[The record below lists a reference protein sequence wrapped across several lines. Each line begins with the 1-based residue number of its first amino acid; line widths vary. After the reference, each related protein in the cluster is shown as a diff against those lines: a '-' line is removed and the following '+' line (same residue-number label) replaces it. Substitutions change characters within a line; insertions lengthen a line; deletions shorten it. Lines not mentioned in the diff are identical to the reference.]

1 MTLMDHMQQQT
12 LIATTGDR
20 RRAAELRDF
29 LAYHNHRYHTLDSP
43 EISDAEYDAAFRELA
58 ALEERFPELRSP
70 DSPTRRVGGEVLDRL
85 ETRLHR
91 RRMYSLDNVFS
102 IEEWEAF
109 LKRMKNA
116 LPEVDSMFWCDP
128 KMDGL
133 ALELGYEEGRFSF
146 ALTRGDGSVG
156 EVVTAAM
163 RTVRDL
169 PQRLSG
175 SFPRYIEIRGEVLF
189 RRHDFERMNA
199 KQRNEGGKIFA
210 NARNAAAGSIRQLNT
225 AVTAARPLR
234 FLAYGLGEVDWG
246 TEATDLLWTSHAELM
261 ARLQAW
267 GFETPPG
274 GRLCRTSG
282 EVIAYYNEVLAR
294 RETLSYD
301 IDGVVMK
308 ANDLEAQEALGHT
321 ARAPRFAVAWKFPAQ
336 QAVTRL
342 LDITVQVGRTGV
354 LTPVAE
360 LEPVQVGGALVT
372 RATLHNEDE
381 IRKRDVRIGDKV
393 FVRRAGDVIP
403 EVVSAVLDERSP
415 DAAPYVFPRHCPSCG
430 MPAHRIKGESAWRC
444 VNLSCPAMLRQSITH
459 FVSKA
464 GLDIEGLG
472 QRWTE
477 MLVSSG
483 RVRTPA
489 DLFTLT
495 AQELLKYERMGARL
509 AGKFVA
515 SLDTARRETT
525 LQRLICALGIRHVG
539 EQTAKTLAA
548 AYADMDALGKAD
560 IEQLQQLPD
569 IGPEVASSIR
579 AFFEDESNRV
589 LLQRLHEQGVWP
601 VQRQEDA
608 GALKQGALTGK
619 KILFTGTLSMPRSRA
634 QALAEEAGAEVVSG
648 VSRKLD
654 VLVAGEAP
662 GSKLDKARALGI
674 DVLDE
679 AGFMA
684 LLKQGEDS

>member
-1 MTLMDHMQQQT
+1 MDRMQQQT
-12 LIATTGDR
+12 LLATTADR

-29 LAYHNHRYHTLDSP
+29 LVYHSHRYHTLDSP
-43 EISDAEYDAAFRELA
+43 EISDAEYDAAFRELV

-70 DSPTRRVGGEVLDRL
+70 DSPTRRVGGEVLDKL

-116 LPEVDSMFWCDP
+116 LPEADSVFWCDP

-133 ALELGYEEGRFSF
+133 ALELGYEEGEFSF
-146 ALTRGDGSVG
+146 ALTRGNGSVG

-169 PQRLSG
+169 PKRLPAG
-175 SFPRYIEIRGEVLF
+175 FPRYIEIRGEVLF
-189 RRHDFERMNA
+189 PRQDFERMNE

-225 AVTAARPLR
+225 SITAARPLR
-234 FLAYGLGEVDWG
+234 FLAYGLGAVDWG
-246 TEATDLLWTSHAELM
+246 DEAAAPLWTSHAELM

-267 GFETPPG
+267 GFETPPR
-274 GRLCRTSG
+274 GRLCRTSE
-282 EVIAYYNEVLAR
+282 EVIAYYNEVLTR

-360 LEPVQVGGALVT
+360 LEPVQIGGALVT

-403 EVVSAVLDERSP
+403 EVVSAALDERSP
-415 DAAPYVFPRHCPSCG
+415 DATPYVFPHHCPSCG
-430 MPAHRIKGESAWRC
+430 MPAHRIEGESAWRC

-495 AQELLKYERMGARL
+495 VQELLKYERMGARL

-515 SLDTARRETT
+515 SWTRRAARPPCNALSAPLASGMLASRRPKLWRRPMWTWTRWGKPISKNSSSFPISVPKSQAQFAPFSRTNRTGFCCDVCMNRAYGPYNGKKTRE
-525 LQRLICALGIRHVG
+525 RRKRALWAARKSFSQEHCPYRVPRRRHWP
-539 EQTAKTLAA
+539 KTPERKWLAA
-548 AYADMDALGKAD
+548 SPANL
-560 IEQLQQLPD
+560 I
-569 IGPEVASSIR
+569 S
-579 AFFEDESNRV
+579 
-589 LLQRLHEQGVWP
+589 W
-601 VQRQEDA
+601 
-608 GALKQGALTGK
+608 
-619 KILFTGTLSMPRSRA
+619 
-634 QALAEEAGAEVVSG
+634 
-648 VSRKLD
+648 
-654 VLVAGEAP
+654 
-662 GSKLDKARALGI
+662 
-674 DVLDE
+674 
-679 AGFMA
+679 
-684 LLKQGEDS
+684 

>member
-1 MTLMDHMQQQT
+1 MDHMQQQT

-189 RRHDFERMNA
+189 RRHDFERMNE

-415 DAAPYVFPRHCPSCG
+415 DAAPYVFPHHCPSCG
-430 MPAHRIKGESAWRC
+430 MPAHRIEGESAWRC

-548 AYADMDALGKAD
+548 AYIDMDALGKAD

-608 GALKQGALTGK
+608 GASKQGVLTGK

>member
-1 MTLMDHMQQQT
+1 MDRMQQQT
-12 LIATTGDR
+12 LLATTADR

-29 LAYHNHRYHTLDSP
+29 LVYHSHRYHTLDSP
-43 EISDAEYDAAFRELA
+43 EISDAEYDAAFRELV

-70 DSPTRRVGGEVLDRL
+70 DSPTRRVGGEVLDKL

-116 LPEVDSMFWCDP
+116 LPEADSVFWCDP

-133 ALELGYEEGRFSF
+133 ALELGYEEGEFSF
-146 ALTRGDGSVG
+146 ALTRGNGSVG

-169 PQRLSG
+169 PKRLPAG
-175 SFPRYIEIRGEVLF
+175 FPRYIEIRGEVLF
-189 RRHDFERMNA
+189 PRQDFERMNE

-225 AVTAARPLR
+225 SITAARPLR
-234 FLAYGLGEVDWG
+234 FLAYGLGAVDWG
-246 TEATDLLWTSHAELM
+246 DEAAAPLWTSHAELM

-267 GFETPPG
+267 GFETPPR
-274 GRLCRTSG
+274 GRLCRTSE
-282 EVIAYYNEVLAR
+282 EVIAYYNEVLTR

-360 LEPVQVGGALVT
+360 LEPVQIGGALVT

-403 EVVSAVLDERSP
+403 EVVSAALDERSP
-415 DAAPYVFPRHCPSCG
+415 DATPYVFPHHCPSCG
-430 MPAHRIKGESAWRC
+430 MPAHRIEGESAWRC

-477 MLVSSG
+477 MLVSSE

-495 AQELLKYERMGARL
+495 VQELLKYERMGARL

-515 SLDTARRETT
+515 SLDTARREAT

-548 AYADMDALGKAD
+548 AYVDMDALGKAD
-560 IEQLQQLPD
+560 IEELQQLPD

-579 AFFEDESNRV
+579 AFFEDESNRI
-589 LLQRLHEQGVWP
+589 LLRRLHEQGVWP

-608 GALKQGALTGK
+608 GASKKGALGGK
-619 KILFTGTLSMPRSRA
+619 KILFTGTLSIPRSKA
-634 QALAEEAGAEVVSG
+634 QTLAEDAGAEVVGG

-654 VLVAGEAP
+654 FLVAGEAP

-679 AGFMA
+679 DGFMA
-684 LLKQGEDS
+684 LLRQDQDS